1 MVYGNLF
8 TKESGLT
15 PQYSQRGLF
24 HVISLVSIHFSR
36 RGPEGSEGLLGFCE
50 QVNVSVLE
58 ECSPQQREFKLLV
71 SLT

>member
-50 QVNVSVLE
+50 RVNSVLE
-58 ECSPQQREFKLLV
+58 ECSPQLHFKLLV